1 MPGNGTGVWGEPW
14 KGKSSSQAP
23 GPIGAAGAGKP
34 TGPARGRW
42 RQGANHPEPNEE
54 PECIPSKVQRI
65 KDDLW
70 HLQGVQG
77 SGLGND
83 TEYLDKPI
91 ENLKNELADLE
102 QVERKVVPPHILL
115 SRTQQK
121 IRHLEAR
128 EKKLTQDRNYWDQTI
143 QEANTKIQDANIK
156 KQEAIDT
163 YSDNEDRLQE
173 LRNAQKHQVEQAAG
187 DDSNA
192 TPRCSYAPE
201 RPAFL
206 TAEEM
211 QLPDLFKVCLKAVC
225 INYWPKPLALS
236 QPGNGPRCPPPL
248 PKEVDGIVTQE
259 TDHQHPIGLA
269 QPPAPGAQSLPRSQ

>member
-1 MPGNGTGVWGEPW
+1 
-14 KGKSSSQAP
+14 
-23 GPIGAAGAGKP
+23 
-34 TGPARGRW
+34 
-42 RQGANHPEPNEE
+42 
-54 PECIPSKVQRI
+54 
-65 KDDLW
+65 
-70 HLQGVQG
+70 
-77 SGLGND
+77 LGND

-143 QEANTKIQDANIK
+143 QEANTKIQDANVK

-236 QPGNGPRCPPPL
+236 QPGNGPRCPPSPAKGGGRYRDTRDRSPTPHRARSATRSRSPIPPPL
-248 PKEVDGIVTQE
+248 TVEEIAAAAA
-259 TDHQHPIGLA
+259 LA
-269 QPPAPGAQSLPRSQ
+269 AEDDFGAELNM